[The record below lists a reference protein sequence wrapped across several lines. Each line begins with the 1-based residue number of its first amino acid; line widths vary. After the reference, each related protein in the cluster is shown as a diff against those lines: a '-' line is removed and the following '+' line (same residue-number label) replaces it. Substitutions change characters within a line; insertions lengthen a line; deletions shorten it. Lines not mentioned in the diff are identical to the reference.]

1 MSEFSVLGDFFRVFS
16 QIKESY
22 LIFYVLCSYELFTAK
37 NTPQNVAVAIRA
49 SLFGDEKD
57 YKCCRRYPCGPS
69 REQICCKTSPK
80 RSWNNTSVA
89 VTSMLRIM
97 FCEHLTFFEDK
108 SVYLKSMGKWKAAL
122 RPKWLKVLIKG
133 NAMTTEELEMRGAR

>member
-22 LIFYVLCSYELFTAK
+22 PIFYVLCSYELFTAT

-57 YKCCRRYPCGPS
+57 YKCAVAILVDLLGNKYAAKRYRRGLG
-69 REQICCKTSPK
+69 RTLRRWLLLCC
-80 RSWNNTSVA
+80 
-89 VTSMLRIM
+89 
-97 FCEHLTFFEDK
+97 
-108 SVYLKSMGKWKAAL
+108 AL
-122 RPKWLKVLIKG
+122 CSATI
-133 NAMTTEELEMRGAR
+133 